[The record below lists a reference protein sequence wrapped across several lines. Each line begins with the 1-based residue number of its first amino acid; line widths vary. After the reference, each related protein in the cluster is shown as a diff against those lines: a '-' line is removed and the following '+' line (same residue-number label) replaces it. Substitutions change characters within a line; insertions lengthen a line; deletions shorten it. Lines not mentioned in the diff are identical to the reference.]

1 MLLDLCLQMIM
12 PLLAAFIIFSL
23 FRLSKS
29 RLESDRKII
38 WCILILAFPVLGSLA
53 YFIVGNK

>member
-1 MLLDLCLQMIM
+1 MSVFYWQLFLLCLIV
-12 PLLAAFIIFSL
+12 FIIFSL

>member
-12 PLLAAFIIFSL
+12 PILIAFIIFSL

-53 YFIVGNK
+53 YFIIGNK

>member
-1 MLLDLCLQMIM
+1 MLLDICLQMIM
-12 PLLAAFIIFSL
+12 PLLTAFIIFSL

-38 WCILILAFPVLGSLA
+38 WCILIPAFPVLGSLA
-53 YFIVGNK
+53 YFIVGKK